1 VARTFQSLAL
11 TGLSVLLAASLVG
24 CQGGEEST
32 EMTPGSEATGAPAT
46 TAGGTMGDAVAG
58 QALYEANCATC
69 HGANGEGVPQTF
81 PPLAGAEQV
90 NGSADEH
97 IKIVLNGLSGP
108 ITVKGEEYN
117 GFMTPFKHLSD
128 KEIADIITFERTSWG
143 NTGGGVTDAQVKA
156 LRQ

>member
-1 VARTFQSLAL
+1 MARTFQSLVL
-11 TGLSVLLAASLVG
+11 TGLSVLLAASLLG
-24 CQGGEEST
+24 CQGEEQAS
-32 EMTPGSEATGAPAT
+32 ETPPSAGDGTAT
-46 TAGGTMGDAVAG
+46 TAGGTMGDAAAG

-69 HGANGEGVPQTF
+69 HGANGEGVPGTF

-128 KEIADIITFERTSWG
+128 KEIADIVTFERTSWG

>member
-1 VARTFQSLAL
+1 MARTSQSL
-11 TGLSVLLAASLVG
+11 LLAGMSVILAATLSA
-24 CQGGEEST
+24 CQGEERPSET
-32 EMTPGSEATGAPAT
+32 APGAEATGGPASA
-46 TAGGTMGDAVAG
+46 AGGTMGDAVAG

-69 HGANGEGVPQTF
+69 HGATGEGVPQTF

-108 ITVKGEEYN
+108 ITVKGVEYN

-143 NTGGGVTDAQVKA
+143 NNGGGVTDAQVKA

>member
-1 VARTFQSLAL
+1 MGRAYQALVLGGISVA
-11 TGLSVLLAASLVG
+11 LAASLLG
-24 CQGGEEST
+24 CQKEASETPPSAGTEES
-32 EMTPGSEATGAPAT
+32 GGAAS
-46 TAGGTMGDAVAG
+46 TAEGTMGDATAG
-58 QALYEANCATC
+58 KALFEANCSTC
-69 HGANGEGVPQTF
+69 HGANGEGVPGTF

-90 NGSADEH
+90 NGSAEEH

-108 ITVKGEEYN
+108 ITVKGQEYN

-128 KEIADIITFERTSWG
+128 KEIADIVTYERTSWG